1 MKQYFAKLKLFFT
14 EEIWR
19 ITSSDTKKHQFFLIQ
34 VFRIVALA
42 IRGFLGQDCVRKA
55 SGLTYYSLISIV
67 PIVAMAFGIAKGFGF
82 DGMLEQ
88 ELQKQLAGHQEIVE
102 WIMGFARSYLNS
114 TKGGMIAGVGFAL
127 LLWSLMKV
135 LGSIEASFNDIW
147 EINKP
152 RSVIRKFSDY
162 LSLMII
168 ALLFLISSSS
178 MIVFVQREFAESFMG
193 GLAGPVFGFVIPY
206 FLIWFVFTMV
216 LYIMPNTK
224 VKFSSALIGGVLSGT
239 VFQLLQYYYINFQV
253 GMSSYNAIYGSF
265 AAFPLFLFWLNTS
278 WMVVLFGAE
287 LAYAAQ
293 NVQNYEY
300 EHDSDKVSDFYRKQ
314 IIVYIA
320 HFIVKKFDHEEPA
333 PTTAEIAF
341 GLKLPIRLVKES
353 LRKLLK
359 SKVITEV
366 LLDRKGG
373 ELGFQPAIDIHRL
386 TLGLIIQ
393 KVEMQGTTDFLS
405 ERNGSLNKIKE
416 KLMSMSYSEKC
427 TDLNMLV
434 KDL

>member
-1 MKQYFAKLKLFFT
+1 MKQYIAKLKHFFS

-19 ITSSDTKKHQFFLIQ
+19 ITSTDTKKHQFFLIQ

-42 IRGFLGQDCVRKA
+42 VRGFLSQDCVRKA

-82 DGMLEQ
+82 DDMLEQ
-88 ELQKQLAGHQEIVE
+88 ELQNQLAGHQEIVE

-114 TKGGMIAGVGFAL
+114 TKGGMIAGVGFAV

-135 LGSIEASFNDIW
+135 LGNIEASFNDIW

-178 MIVFVQREFAESFMG
+178 MIVFVQHEFAASFLG
-193 GLAGPVFGFVIPY
+193 TFAGPLFGFVIPY

-224 VKFSSALIGGVLSGT
+224 VRFSSALIGGVLSGSI
-239 VFQLLQYYYINFQV
+239 FQLLQYYYINFQM

-265 AAFPLFLFWLNTS
+265 AAFPLFLIWLNTS
-278 WMVVLFGAE
+278 WMIVLFGAE

-293 NVQNYEY
+293 NVRNYEY
-300 EHDSDKVSDFYRKQ
+300 EHDSNKVSDFYRKQ
-314 IIVYIA
+314 IIVYVA
-320 HFIVKKFDHEEPA
+320 SFIVKKFDNEETP
-333 PTTAEIAF
+333 PTTEEIAF
-341 GLKLPIRLVKES
+341 NLKLPIRLAKES
-353 LRKLLK
+353 LRKLIQAK
-359 SKVITEV
+359 IITEV
-366 LLDRKGG
+366 VMEKGR
-373 ELGFQPAIDIHRL
+373 ELGYQPAIDIHKL
-386 TLGLIIQ
+386 TIGLVVQRI
-393 KVEMQGTTDFLS
+393 EMQGTNDFLT
-405 ERNGSLNKIKE
+405 ERNGDLNKIKE
-416 KLMSMSYSEKC
+416 KLLAMSSSDAFTEQ
-427 TDLNMLV
+427 NVLV
-434 KDL
+434 KDI